1 MRAGRNYISYMKF
14 RRYLSLPPRFMAREG
29 GQTARVELEPT
40 NSTLVAAFFVLP
52 LLTIFGIFS
61 DFGLHATGRRER
73 RVRHGS
79 R

>member
-1 MRAGRNYISYMKF
+1 MSGSVHTHVYIC
-14 RRYLSLPPRFMAREG
+14 RYLRLSLPPRFMAREG

-40 NSTLVAAFFVLP
+40 NSTLVAAFFVQP